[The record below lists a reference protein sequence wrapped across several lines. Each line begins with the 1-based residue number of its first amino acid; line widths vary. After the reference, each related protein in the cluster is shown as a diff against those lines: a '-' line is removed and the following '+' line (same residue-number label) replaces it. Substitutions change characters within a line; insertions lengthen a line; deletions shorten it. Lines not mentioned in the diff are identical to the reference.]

1 MGFLS
6 LSLDDDYHHKDTLPG
21 YIQIHPYLVCS
32 ENSQA
37 LTADNLVWE
46 MTNKGGEV
54 GGFFGA
60 PIRIKYRAGD
70 FSQFLATPQNT
81 RINQINQDWWWM
93 DGWMDGYNKV
103 ASTDNKN

>member
-21 YIQIHPYLVCS
+21 YIQIHPTTYLVCS

-54 GGFFGA
+54 GGFFGE

-70 FSQFLATPQNT
+70 FSQFLAPAQNT
-81 RINQINQDWWWM
+81 RID
-93 DGWMDGYNKV
+93 
-103 ASTDNKN
+103 